1 MTVTVTVLLMFLGFK
16 NQPVYFIVWPFIR
29 PIAPFESLLLL
40 IIFKKANIYEVYKK
54 KNPK

>member
-1 MTVTVTVLLMFLGFK
+1 MTVTVLLMFLGFK